1 MILVLGGT
9 TEGRKAVQVLEEAG
23 KPFYYSTRGGEQDV
37 PLVHATR
44 LVGGMDAVQ
53 MAEFCRANEIKLIID
68 ATHPFAEGV
77 HRNVA
82 EVSENMNIPCI
93 RYERQ
98 YPQRTS
104 DIVWCKDYED
114 AISKL
119 CDAGIQCLLALTGVQ
134 TICKMK
140 PYWMQ
145 HEC

>member
-82 EVSENMNIPCI
+82 EVSEKWSIPCI

-98 YPQRTS
+98 YPRRAS
-104 DIVWCKDYED
+104 DIVWCKGYED
-114 AISKL
+114 AIS
-119 CDAGIQCLLALTGVQ
+119 
-134 TICKMK
+134 
-140 PYWMQ
+140 
-145 HEC
+145 